1 MKRIVTFLLCMVV
14 CLIMRAQVDSTI
26 IQKIEEADLR
36 PQFLGIPVDGTKA
49 EMISAL
55 KAKGFKYEETY
66 DWLKGQFNGK
76 DVTVLIRTNRDV
88 VDRVYVDYVT
98 ADKSQIITQ
107 YNTLLRQF
115 QNNSKYIELIENE
128 PIDSKENIS
137 YEMTVNNKTYQAAFA
152 YYPVDVPLKKL
163 SEVYKAD
170 WMASRTRDFE
180 GTPLEDITEEQL
192 EALGK
197 IVEESW
203 DSMFELIMMTNW
215 PNSVWFDLHESGTRY
230 SISIFYDNK
239 ANEPNGED
247 L

>member
-1 MKRIVTFLLCMVV
+1 MKRIIALLVIISSFLSLS
-14 CLIMRAQVDSTI
+14 AQVDSTI
-26 IQKIEEADLR
+26 IQKLEEADLR
-36 PQFLGIPVDGTKA
+36 PQFLGIPVDGTKD

-55 KAKGFKYEETY
+55 KAKGFKYDELY
-66 DWLKGQFNGK
+66 DNLKGQFNGK

-115 QNNSKYIELIENE
+115 QNNSKYIELVDNE
-128 PIDSKENIS
+128 SIDSKENIS
-137 YEMTVNNKTYQAAFA
+137 YEMTVNNKSYQAAFA

-163 SEVYKAD
+163 SQEYKAE
-170 WMASRTRDFE
+170 WIASRTRDYE
-180 GTPLEDITEEQL
+180 GTPLEDVTEEQL
-192 EALGK
+192 ESLEK
-197 IVEESW
+197 
-203 DSMFELIMMTNW
+203 MFEENWDDMFRLIMMTNW
-215 PNSVWFDLHESGTRY
+215 PNSVWFDLHENGSKY